1 MTLREWVFDLLKVD
15 PTLNDAGITEQTLYP
30 NYSPDQA
37 RASDR
42 RFLVLRWSE
51 TTPFMRTQTGRVRLE
66 LWAYD
71 REPDFGGI
79 ETILRRSREL
89 ILPVAGLRLSGGTSI
104 VEVEDNGEG
113 PDFWDD
119 GYNASARNWNC
130 TITRRT
136 P

>member
-1 MTLREWVFDLLKVD
+1 MTLRDWVFDLLKD
-15 PTLNDAGITEQTLYP
+15 DAILNDVGVNSDTLYA

-42 RFLVLRWSE
+42 RFLVLRWAE
-51 TTPFMRTQTGRVRLE
+51 MTPFMRTNSGRVRLE

-71 REPDFGGI
+71 REPYFGGI
-79 ETILRRSREL
+79 DSILARARAL
-89 ILPVAGLRLSGGTSI
+89 LLPVAGLRLPGGTSI
-104 VEVEDNGEG
+104 VEIEDNGEG

-119 GYNASARNWNC
+119 GYSAAARNWNC
-130 TITRRT
+130 TITRRV